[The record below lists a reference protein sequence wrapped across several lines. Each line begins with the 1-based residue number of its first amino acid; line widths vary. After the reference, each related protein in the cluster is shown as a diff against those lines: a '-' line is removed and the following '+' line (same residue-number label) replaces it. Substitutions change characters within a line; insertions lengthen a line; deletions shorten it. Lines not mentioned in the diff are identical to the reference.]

1 MEDLI
6 WKDEKSGKLYYIF
19 AACSENG
26 LYKDACIP
34 YNGDF
39 RGQKWVIIESE
50 DDIDKIRYNERN
62 EDFFIC
68 FKDRI
73 GI

>member
-19 AACSENG
+19 ATCSENR

-50 DDIDKIRYNERN
+50 DDIDKIR
-62 EDFFIC
+62 
-68 FKDRI
+68 
-73 GI
+73 